1 MDKNKLIESSNAFD
15 KPTPS
20 TQVGKKASVITIGT
34 LAVIA
39 CVGIG
44 ALTTT
49 HVSTNRTYESLNSK
63 IEKVKNSKNTSTD
76 NIISLFNRISTYNTT
91 YSNLH
96 RMEKL
101 DPSVANK
108 QAELMHKLDTG
119 KQGLA
124 KSGHE
129 LTVKI
134 KKHDHKWQITIR
146 EVKENG

>member
-1 MDKNKLIESSNAFD
+1 MNKDKLIESSNAFD

-20 TQVGKKASVITIGT
+20 TQVGKKAGVITIGT

-44 ALTTT
+44 TLTDTR
-49 HVSTNRTYESLNSK
+49 VNTNHTYESLNNDIK
-63 IEKVKNSKNTSTD
+63 KAKADKNTNTD
-76 NIISLFNRISTYNTT
+76 DIINLFDRIATYDTSC
-91 YSNLH
+91 SNFH

-108 QAELMHKLDTG
+108 QAKLMHKLDTG

-129 LTVKI
+129 LDIKT
-134 KKHDHKWQITIR
+134 KKHGHKWQITI
-146 EVKENG
+146 KEMSNC

>member
-1 MDKNKLIESSNAFD
+1 MNKDKLIESSNAFD

-20 TQVGKKASVITIGT
+20 TQVGKKAGVITIGT

-44 ALTTT
+44 TLTAT
-49 HVSTNRTYESLNSK
+49 HVSTNRTYESLNSE
-63 IEKVKNSKNTSTD
+63 IEKAKNSKTTSTD
-76 NIISLFNRISTYNTT
+76 DIISLFNRISTYNTT
-91 YSNLH
+91 CSNFH

-124 KSGHE
+124 KSGRQ
-129 LTVKI
+129 LPRTKV
-134 KKHDHKWQITIR
+134 R
-146 EVKENG
+146 GL